1 MIFPEYLSQN
11 DTVALVAPARKISY
25 EEILPTIEWL
35 TKAGFKVE
43 LGENILSEYHQ
54 FAGTDTQRCADIQ
67 YFLDA
72 PHIKAILCARGG
84 YGSVRLI
91 DRLDFSKF
99 LQHPKWFC
107 GYSDI
112 TVFHTHLNRLA
123 CASIHSTMC
132 INITAETLN
141 NENSQSLLRALRGE
155 TLSYSFAP
163 SELNKTGCATGELV
177 GGNLSILY
185 SLLASPSDLITDG
198 KILFI
203 EDLDEYL
210 YHIDRMMMA
219 MKRAGKLAHLAGLVV
234 GGMSQMND
242 NTIPYGKTAIEIV
255 AEHCQEY
262 KFPVAFNFPAGHIDQ
277 NMAIKLGSIVQLQVT
292 TQNSQLIF
300 K

>member
-1 MIFPEYLSQN
+1 MLYPEYLSPN
-11 DTVALVAPARKISY
+11 DTIALVAPARKISY
-25 EEILPTIEWL
+25 DEVLPTIQWL
-35 TKAGFKVE
+35 TKEGFKVE
-43 LGENILSEYHQ
+43 LGENIFSEYHQ
-54 FAGTDTQRCADIQ
+54 FAGTDAQRCTDIQ
-67 YFLDA
+67 HFLDS

-91 DRLDFSKF
+91 DRLDFSHF
-99 LQHPKWFC
+99 LENPKWIC
-107 GYSDI
+107 GYSDV
-112 TVFHTHLNRLA
+112 TVFHAHLHRMG

-132 INITAETLN
+132 INITDTDGN
-141 NENSQSLLRALRGE
+141 DNKKSLLNALRGE
-155 TLSYSFAP
+155 PLSYSFP
-163 SELNKTGCATGELV
+163 TSPLNRTGSAEGELV

-185 SLLASPSDLITDG
+185 SLLASPSDIKTDG

-219 MKRAGKLAHLAGLVV
+219 LKRAGKLSNLAGLII

-242 NTIPYGKTAIEIV
+242 NTIPYGKTAVEIV

-262 KFPVAFNFPAGHIDQ
+262 DFPVAFNFPAGHIDT
-277 NMAIKLGSIVQLQVT
+277 NLALKLGSPIQLQVNKT
-292 TQNSQLIF
+292 NSRLIF